1 MKNRSFIYL
10 LLLSLF
16 LLMGFT
22 FVAEPLDG
30 PDTRQLIGLRKI
42 GHFLLLSAGDST
54 SRVMPVRKN
63 KKGAYLISFEKSFR
77 FVPDSLAE
85 IVTRLSANQELS
97 ENYTLSMYESGTE
110 HMIYGFTSDDISK
123 SKVPCI
129 GRAMPYR
136 NYEIRVQYFS
146 DTLFEK
152 KLSLPLVPSLLSAV
166 FIFGSVAGFG
176 LYRHHQSRKNTGQ
189 IARTESK
196 ETPTVAIGKYVF
208 DLHEQS
214 LTCGDDNIPLTPKE
228 QTLLNIFLKYPNQ
241 VIDRNLLL
249 KLGWEDEG
257 VITGRSLD
265 MYVSKLRKKFA
276 KDESVDFKNVHG
288 KGYSLSFK

>member
-1 MKNRSFIYL
+1 MK
-10 LLLSLF
+10 
-16 LLMGFT
+16 
-22 FVAEPLDG
+22 
-30 PDTRQLIGLRKI
+30 
-42 GHFLLLSAGDST
+42 
-54 SRVMPVRKN
+54 
-63 KKGAYLISFEKSFR
+63 
-77 FVPDSLAE
+77 
-85 IVTRLSANQELS
+85 
-97 ENYTLSMYESGTE
+97 SGSNFFP
-110 HMIYGFTSDDISK
+110 M
-123 SKVPCI
+123 
-129 GRAMPYR
+129 R
-136 NYEIRVQYFS
+136 
-146 DTLFEK
+146 LFEK

>member
-1 MKNRSFIYL
+1 MKNRSFIHL

-16 LLMGFT
+16 LQTGFT
-22 FVAEPLDG
+22 VAADTLDA

-54 SRVMPVRKN
+54 SRIMPVRKN
-63 KKGAYLISFEKSFR
+63 KKGEYQVNFEKPFR

-97 ENYTLSMYESGTE
+97 ENYTLSMYEAGTD
-110 HMIYGFTSDDISK
+110 HMIYGFTSDDIAK
-123 SKVPCI
+123 AKVPCI

-146 DTLFEK
+146 DALFEQ

-176 LYRHHQSRKNTGQ
+176 LYRHQQSRKNTGR
-189 IARTESK
+189 IAAAESN
-196 ETPTVAIGKYVF
+196 ETTSIAIGKYVF
-208 DLHEQS
+208 NPDAQLLNYGNEI
-214 LTCGDDNIPLTPKE
+214 IPLTPKE
-228 QTLLNIFLKYPNQ
+228 QTLLTIFLKSPNQ